1 MARVAFYSGSFDP
14 PTNGHLDVIAQAA
27 GLCDEL
33 VVGVGAHPT
42 KAGLFSIAE
51 RIDLIARC
59 GAEMAAD
66 RGAKLTVLAFD
77 DLAVAAAARV
87 GAKLIVRGLR
97 DGADFDYEMAMA
109 GMNRA
114 MSPDIATVFLPASA
128 SVRADFRHACA
139 TDRRHGRRRLA
150 VRACGGLRS
159 AKGEIREA
167 LRLALRARRI

>member
-14 PTNGHLDVIAQAA
+14 PTNGHLDVISQAA

-42 KAGLFSIAE
+42 KAGLFSVAE
-51 RIDLIARC
+51 RIELIVRC
-59 GAEMAAD
+59 GTELAAN

-77 DLAVAAAARV
+77 DLAVAAAARA
-87 GAKLIVRGLR
+87 GARLIVRGLR

-114 MSPDIATVFLPASA
+114 MAPDIATVFLPASA
-128 SVRADFRHACA
+128 SVRAISA
-139 TDRRHGRRRLA
+139 TLVRQIAGMGGDVSPFAPFA
-150 VRACGGLRS
+150 VCEGLK
-159 AKGEIREA
+159 AKFGKR
-167 LRLALRARRI
+167 